1 MDEFIFILEL
11 IGTVAFASSGAMIA
25 IEKKMDIFGVNVLG
39 ATTAVGGG
47 IMRDIIL
54 GLTPPGAFSHPVYVL
69 VAALTST
76 ILFVIAYAKPTA
88 FESRVKTDYYDKL
101 MFWCDTAGLGI
112 FTVVG
117 IQAAVR
123 AVGGENVFFFV
134 FIGTLTGV
142 GGGVLRDIMAGETP
156 YILVKHIY
164 ACAAIAGG
172 IVCVVGRTA
181 FGEAYGTIL
190 GLAATVL
197 LRFLGYRQRPFGV
210 RAESGIRFL
219 LLKEE
224 ERTLV

>member
-190 GLAATVL
+190 GLEATVL
-197 LRFLGYRQRPFGV
+197 LRFLAAHFRWNLMRV
-210 RAESGIRFL
+210 S
-219 LLKEE
+219 
-224 ERTLV
+224 

>member
-197 LRFLGYRQRPFGV
+197 LRFLAAHFRWNLMRV
-210 RAESGIRFL
+210 S
-219 LLKEE
+219 
-224 ERTLV
+224 

>member
-190 GLAATVL
+190 GL
-197 LRFLGYRQRPFGV
+197 LRFLAAHFRWNLMRV
-210 RAESGIRFL
+210 S
-219 LLKEE
+219 
-224 ERTLV
+224 

>member
-1 MDEFIFILEL
+1 MDEFILILEL

-197 LRFLGYRQRPFGV
+197 LRFLAAHFRWNLMRV
-210 RAESGIRFL
+210 S
-219 LLKEE
+219 
-224 ERTLV
+224 

>member
-164 ACAAIAGG
+164 PCAAIAGG

-197 LRFLGYRQRPFGV
+197 LRFLAAHFRWNLMRV
-210 RAESGIRFL
+210 S
-219 LLKEE
+219 
-224 ERTLV
+224 

>member
-88 FESRVKTDYYDKL
+88 FESRGKTDYYDKL

-197 LRFLGYRQRPFGV
+197 LRFLAAHFRWNLMRV
-210 RAESGIRFL
+210 S
-219 LLKEE
+219 
-224 ERTLV
+224 

>member
-54 GLTPPGAFSHPVYVL
+54 GLTPQGAFSHPVYVL

-197 LRFLGYRQRPFGV
+197 LRFLAAHFRWNLMRV
-210 RAESGIRFL
+210 S
-219 LLKEE
+219 
-224 ERTLV
+224 

>member
-172 IVCVVGRTA
+172 NVCVVGRTA

-197 LRFLGYRQRPFGV
+197 LRFLAAHFRWNLMRV
-210 RAESGIRFL
+210 S
-219 LLKEE
+219 
-224 ERTLV
+224 

>member
-142 GGGVLRDIMAGETP
+142 GGGVLRDIMAGETQ

-197 LRFLGYRQRPFGV
+197 LRFLAAHFRWNLMRV
-210 RAESGIRFL
+210 S
-219 LLKEE
+219 
-224 ERTLV
+224 

>member
-112 FTVVG
+112 FTVG

-197 LRFLGYRQRPFGV
+197 LRFLAAHFRWNLMRV
-210 RAESGIRFL
+210 S
-219 LLKEE
+219 
-224 ERTLV
+224 

>member
-134 FIGTLTGV
+134 LIGTLTGV

-197 LRFLGYRQRPFGV
+197 LRFLAAHFRWNLMRV
-210 RAESGIRFL
+210 S
-219 LLKEE
+219 
-224 ERTLV
+224 

>member
-197 LRFLGYRQRPFGV
+197 LRFLAAHFRWYLMRV
-210 RAESGIRFL
+210 S
-219 LLKEE
+219 
-224 ERTLV
+224 

>member
-197 LRFLGYRQRPFGV
+197 LRFLAAHFRWN
-210 RAESGIRFL
+210 
-219 LLKEE
+219 LK
-224 ERTLV
+224 RVS

>member
-142 GGGVLRDIMAGETP
+142 GGGVLRDIMAGGTP

-197 LRFLGYRQRPFGV
+197 LRFLAAHFRWNLMRV
-210 RAESGIRFL
+210 S
-219 LLKEE
+219 
-224 ERTLV
+224 

>member
-88 FESRVKTDYYDKL
+88 FESRVKTNYYDKL

-197 LRFLGYRQRPFGV
+197 LRFLAAHFRWNLMRV
-210 RAESGIRFL
+210 S
-219 LLKEE
+219 
-224 ERTLV
+224 

>member
-142 GGGVLRDIMAGETP
+142 GGGVLRDIVAGETP

-197 LRFLGYRQRPFGV
+197 LRFLAAHFRWNLMRV
-210 RAESGIRFL
+210 S
-219 LLKEE
+219 
-224 ERTLV
+224 

>member
-123 AVGGENVFFFV
+123 AVGGANVFFFV

-197 LRFLGYRQRPFGV
+197 LRFLAAHFRWNLMRV
-210 RAESGIRFL
+210 S
-219 LLKEE
+219 
-224 ERTLV
+224 

>member
-39 ATTAVGGG
+39 ATTSVGGG

-197 LRFLGYRQRPFGV
+197 LRFLAAHFRWNLMRV
-210 RAESGIRFL
+210 S
-219 LLKEE
+219 
-224 ERTLV
+224 

>member
-164 ACAAIAGG
+164 ACTAIAGG

-197 LRFLGYRQRPFGV
+197 LRFLAAHFRWNLMRV
-210 RAESGIRFL
+210 S
-219 LLKEE
+219 
-224 ERTLV
+224 

>member
-123 AVGGENVFFFV
+123 AVGGENVFCFV

-197 LRFLGYRQRPFGV
+197 LRFLAAHFRWNLMRV
-210 RAESGIRFL
+210 S
-219 LLKEE
+219 
-224 ERTLV
+224 

>member
-112 FTVVG
+112 CTVVG
-117 IQAAVR
+117 IPAAVR

-197 LRFLGYRQRPFGV
+197 LRFLAAHFRWNLMRV
-210 RAESGIRFL
+210 S
-219 LLKEE
+219 
-224 ERTLV
+224 

>member
-123 AVGGENVFFFV
+123 AAGGENVFFFV

-197 LRFLGYRQRPFGV
+197 LRFLAAHFRWNLMRV
-210 RAESGIRFL
+210 S
-219 LLKEE
+219 
-224 ERTLV
+224 

>member
-1 MDEFIFILEL
+1 MVWMNL
-11 IGTVAFASSGAMIA
+11 FASSGAMIA

-197 LRFLGYRQRPFGV
+197 LRFLAAHFRWNLMRV
-210 RAESGIRFL
+210 S
-219 LLKEE
+219 
-224 ERTLV
+224 

>member
-1 MDEFIFILEL
+1 MEL

-197 LRFLGYRQRPFGV
+197 LRFLTAHFRWNLMRV
-210 RAESGIRFL
+210 S
-219 LLKEE
+219 
-224 ERTLV
+224 

>member
-117 IQAAVR
+117 IQAAVQ

-197 LRFLGYRQRPFGV
+197 LRFLAAHFRWNLMRV
-210 RAESGIRFL
+210 S
-219 LLKEE
+219 
-224 ERTLV
+224 

>member
-54 GLTPPGAFSHPVYVL
+54 GLTPPEAFSHPVYVL

-197 LRFLGYRQRPFGV
+197 LRFLAAHFRWNLMRV
-210 RAESGIRFL
+210 S
-219 LLKEE
+219 
-224 ERTLV
+224 

>member
-142 GGGVLRDIMAGETP
+142 GVGVLRDIMAGETP

-197 LRFLGYRQRPFGV
+197 LRFLAAHFRWNLMRV
-210 RAESGIRFL
+210 S
-219 LLKEE
+219 
-224 ERTLV
+224 

>member
-190 GLAATVL
+190 GLAASD
-197 LRFLGYRQRPFGV
+197 
-210 RAESGIRFL
+210 ACIIRFFISENSRMIRKL
-219 LLKEE
+219 Q
-224 ERTLV
+224 

>member
-1 MDEFIFILEL
+1 MNLFYLEL
-11 IGTVAFASSGAMIA
+11 IGTVAFAFFGSNDRQ

-197 LRFLGYRQRPFGV
+197 LRFLAAHFRWNLMRV
-210 RAESGIRFL
+210 S
-219 LLKEE
+219 
-224 ERTLV
+224 

>member
-76 ILFVIAYAKPTA
+76 ILFLIAYAKPTA

-197 LRFLGYRQRPFGV
+197 LRFLAAHFRWNLMRV
-210 RAESGIRFL
+210 S
-219 LLKEE
+219 
-224 ERTLV
+224 

>member
-156 YILVKHIY
+156 YVLVKHIY

-197 LRFLGYRQRPFGV
+197 LRFLAAHFRWNLMRV
-210 RAESGIRFL
+210 S
-219 LLKEE
+219 
-224 ERTLV
+224 

>member
-88 FESRVKTDYYDKL
+88 FESRVKADYYDKL

-197 LRFLGYRQRPFGV
+197 LRFLAAHFRWNLMRV
-210 RAESGIRFL
+210 S
-219 LLKEE
+219 
-224 ERTLV
+224 

>member
-156 YILVKHIY
+156 YILVKHIF

-197 LRFLGYRQRPFGV
+197 LRFLAAHFRWNLMRV
-210 RAESGIRFL
+210 S
-219 LLKEE
+219 
-224 ERTLV
+224 

>member
-69 VAALTST
+69 GAALTST

-197 LRFLGYRQRPFGV
+197 LRFLAAHFRWNLMRV
-210 RAESGIRFL
+210 A
-219 LLKEE
+219 
-224 ERTLV
+224 